1 MVAKRYKRKRSNK
14 NNNSDTCSNKFCSY
28 SSNPLTKIQISPDN
42 LQNIQSQTDKLTING
57 TAKNDY
63 SESNI
68 DAESTVF
75 YELKTNEKI
84 DRIEDWGTEL
94 NDGLISDEQDSISI
108 ANKALYQDDT
118 HNGAS
123 KKLLQIEDVRESDF
137 SSKNNQVLEENLISN
152 ENDNSYQNRE
162 ELIKSSTTIHIVDG
176 EKGGAGKSLFS
187 RTLIEYCDCTGLD
200 MAIVDA
206 DTSNQDIAKIYN
218 DVDIAFFSDDENLAQ
233 KADFIF
239 EKAFEKS
246 VIVNL
251 PAQVY
256 SNVTNWINKN
266 NLIDLGAENSITFV
280 KWFVC
285 TGGVDSINFFLQSLD
300 DFGHQMTHVFVKNM
314 GLCDDWN
321 YIQEMSEFIKARS
334 EYDFIIMDFPKF
346 PYWER
351 NIIDRWGLSFS
362 KSLANSE
369 IKVVSKQRIK
379 NFLKTAYAAFAVT
392 DLIK

>member
-1 MVAKRYKRKRSNK
+1 MVAKRYKTKRG
-14 NNNSDTCSNKFCSY
+14 NNNSNKLSSY
-28 SSNPLTKIQISPDN
+28 SSNTLNKIQASPDN
-42 LQNIQSQTDKLTING
+42 LQYIQSETDELPING
-57 TAKNDY
+57 TANNDY

-68 DAESTVF
+68 DADSTAL
-75 YELKTNEKI
+75 YELKTDENCNE
-84 DRIEDWGTEL
+84 IEDWGTEL
-94 NDGLISDEQDSISI
+94 NDDLILDEQDSISI
-108 ANKALYQDDT
+108 ANQVLYQDDT
-118 HNGAS
+118 YNGAS
-123 KKLLQIEDVRESDF
+123 KKLLQIEDVVESNF
-137 SSKNNQVLEENLISN
+137 SNKDNQVLEENLISG
-152 ENDNSYQNRE
+152 ENDNSYDNRE

-187 RTLIEYCDCTGLD
+187 RTLIEYCYSTGLN
-200 MAIVDA
+200 MAIIDA
-206 DTSNQDIAKIYN
+206 DTSNQDIAKIYK

-246 VIVNL
+246 VILNL

-256 SNVTNWINKN
+256 SNVTDWIKKN

-300 DFGHQMTHVFVKNM
+300 DLGHQMTHVFVKNM

-321 YIQEMSEFIKARS
+321 YIQKMPEFITAQS

-351 NIIDRWGLSFS
+351 NIIDRWGLTFS
-362 KSLANSE
+362 KSLTNSE